1 MRTTRQ
7 GVLAGVAL
15 VAAGFLVV
23 ALQRHAEREQR
34 RAVMALAP
42 VARVALVERTL
53 RNLETLCPDAAL
65 ARQCEAEA
73 RLLLLVPECDATC
86 RQTAAHHLPK
96 ATR

>member
-1 MRTTRQ
+1 MGMTRQ
-7 GVLAGVAL
+7 GFLAGIGI

-23 ALQRHAEREQR
+23 GLQRHAEREQR
-34 RAVMALAP
+34 HAVMSLAP
-42 VARVALVERTL
+42 VERVALVERTL

-73 RLLLLVPECDATC
+73 QLLLLVPECDATC

-96 ATR
+96 PTR

>member
-1 MRTTRQ
+1 MTRQ
-7 GVLAGVAL
+7 GLLAGIGI
-15 VAAGFLVV
+15 VAAGLLVV

-34 RAVMALAP
+34 RAVLALAP
-42 VARVALVERTL
+42 AQRVALVERTL
-53 RNLETLCPDAAL
+53 RNLEALCPDAAL

-86 RQTAAHHLPK
+86 RRAATHHLPK